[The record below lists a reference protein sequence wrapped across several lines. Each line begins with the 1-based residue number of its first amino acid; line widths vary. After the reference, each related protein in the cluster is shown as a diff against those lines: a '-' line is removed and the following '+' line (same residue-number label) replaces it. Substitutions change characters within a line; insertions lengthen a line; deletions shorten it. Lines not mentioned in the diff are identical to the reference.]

1 MRALTSEPESAL
13 PTESFLTVLDQFAA
27 LHTYASAT
35 PAVGGYRVLG
45 GVARTATKFSQRA
58 FSPPATLTALA
69 GARMRLT
76 GFLSV
81 LFIGGLGL
89 AVLAGP
95 ANCPC
100 TSPAAAA
107 EQASLAR
114 LGYVEQA
121 DMLTL
126 RETRA
131 VEVQPLEPTML
142 STVSF
147 LDPEAS
153 RPGVSPITTSAL
165 EPAREVRP
173 SESTVRP
180 VRDAAHQAEKF
191 GGVAETAPPSTIRL
205 AAAPSLESDVPPTLP
220 VVEVAR
226 PPMTEVVAHEAEE
239 EISPK
244 ARVASRKRT
253 TTRAYRA
260 PSERTSRGKS
270 KKFND
275 ASLSGR
281 SPKWAQQMFANP
293 WQSQAFSYTR

>member
-1 MRALTSEPESAL
+1 MRPLTSEPESGN

-27 LHTYASAT
+27 LQTYASAT

-45 GVARTATKFSQRA
+45 VARSATKFSQPK
-58 FSPPATLTALA
+58 FSQPATLAALA

-100 TSPAAAA
+100 TSPSAAAGH
-107 EQASLAR
+107 ASLER
-114 LGYVEQA
+114 LGYVEQVG
-121 DMLTL
+121 MLTL
-126 RETRA
+126 REARA
-131 VEVQPLEPTML
+131 VEPQPLEPTML

-147 LDPEAS
+147 LDPDAS

-165 EPAREVRP
+165 EPAREVGAP
-173 SESTVRP
+173 DNTTPP
-180 VRDAAHQAEKF
+180 VRDAGRLAQKF
-191 GGVAETAPPSTIRL
+191 VGVAETAPPATIRL
-205 AAAPSLESDVPPTLP
+205 AAAPSVETDVPPTLP
-220 VVEVAR
+220 VVETTT
-226 PPMTEVVAHEAEE
+226 PSMTEVVAREAEE
-239 EISPK
+239 EIRPK
-244 ARVASRKRT
+244 ARVSTRKRT
-253 TTRAYRA
+253 ATRAYRA
-260 PSERTSRGKS
+260 PSERTGHGKS

-275 ASLSGR
+275 ASLAQR
-281 SPKWAQQMFANP
+281 APAWAQQMFANP